1 MATKPRT
8 KRITKPVYEPVIKLP
23 PLRYEDFVALRDNI
37 AVNGVLVP
45 ILVDSDGPKRKIIDG
60 NYRKQ
65 IANELGYDCPEIVH
79 DTDTGGFLRM
89 WQLGLDQ
96 EVGQWKP
103 STGTHRNAPDRRR
116 HFAGRQPVSDRRLPR
131 RREVMANEG
140 VVWRLRRAPSQ
151 ILDGMAAIF
160 PPLRSRADRP
170 QRQGAANRP
179 AFAS

>member
-103 STGTHRNAPDRRR
+103 STGTHLTA
-116 HFAGRQPVSDRRLPR
+116 
-131 RREVMANEG
+131 
-140 VVWRLRRAPSQ
+140 
-151 ILDGMAAIF
+151 AAISPDGNLLATGDYHGDVKLWRMKELF
-160 PPLRSRADRP
+160 
-170 QRQGAANRP
+170 GG
-179 AFAS
+179 